1 MACMLIGLRGEPM
14 TDPSPLAWLVI
25 AVWTAALHRAVFGPR
40 AEGEP
45 ERYHWK
51 ELKEGE

>member
-1 MACMLIGLRGEPM
+1 M
-14 TDPSPLAWLVI
+14 TDPSPLGWLVI
-25 AVWTAALHRAVFGPR
+25 LIWTLALHGAVFGPR
-40 AEGEP
+40 AEGEL

>member
-1 MACMLIGLRGEPM
+1 VFVSEM
-14 TDPSPLAWLVI
+14 TDPSPLALLII
-25 AVWTAALHRAVFGPR
+25 AVMWAAAHACVFGPR

-45 ERYHWK
+45 ERYHWR

>member
-1 MACMLIGLRGEPM
+1 M
-14 TDPSPLAWLVI
+14 TDPSLLAWIVI
-25 AVWTAALHRAVFGPR
+25 ALWWAAAHVCVFGPR